1 MIQELSN
8 IEIIEINGGCNGAAY
23 NAGRAA
29 REAVEDAL
37 FLMACVA
44 FFFIP
49 KS

>member
-8 IEIIEINGGCNGAAY
+8 IEIIAINGEHDGAAY
-23 NAGRAA
+23 QAGKKA

-37 FLMACVA
+37 FIMACVA
-44 FFFIP
+44 YFFMP

>member
-8 IEIIEINGGCNGAAY
+8 VEIIEINGGHDGAAY
-23 NAGRAA
+23 NAGKAA

-37 FLMACVA
+37 FFIACVGY
-44 FFFIP
+44 FFMP

>member
-8 IEIIEINGGCNGAAY
+8 IERIEINGGHGGAAY
-23 NAGRAA
+23 QAGKKA

-37 FLMACVA
+37 FIMACVA
-44 FFFIP
+44 YFFMP